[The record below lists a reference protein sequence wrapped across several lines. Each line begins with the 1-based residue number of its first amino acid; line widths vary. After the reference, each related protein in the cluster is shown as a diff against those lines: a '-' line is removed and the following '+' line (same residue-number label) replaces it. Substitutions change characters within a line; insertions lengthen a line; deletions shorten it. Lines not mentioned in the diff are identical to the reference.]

1 MINIGRRQSGDGL
14 MGEKRQE
21 ITFVSK
27 KRIPFLFQLLKFLNN
42 IIGRADLFLTERF
55 SGPMAVIRKLQ
66 KRGVLYTVYHSFLLY
81 LLVEVLSRRSL
92 IGGIAYLFQ
101 QPLVFIYNWI
111 LVMAT
116 MSVAL
121 LFKKRGFAF
130 FLISL
135 VWFVLGLVN
144 CVLLGFRTTPLN
156 FMDFRTFRDVMGIVN
171 VYFSTPQLIAMLIG
185 VILFF
190 GIMLLLLIK
199 TPAEKIVYRK
209 SGAAVLSFSLLLACS
224 TFVSVENGTL
234 ITTFHNIQDAYKNYG
249 FAYCFAAS
257 VVDRGISKPEGYSE
271 ESIQAIVDQINNE
284 AGTEGMTKT
293 YPSDCATESTP
304 NIIVLQMESFFDP
317 KTLKNVSCSEDPV
330 PNFTSMRENY
340 SSGWLTTP
348 SFGAGTANTEYEVNT
363 GMSVAYFGPGEYPYT
378 TIMRKTTSES
388 LANNL
393 KENGYS
399 AHAIHNH
406 TGKFYGRYLVYP
418 NLGFDSFTSVEYMQD
433 VERNPLEWANDSI
446 LTGEIQKAMDSTE
459 QQDYVFAV
467 SVQGHGKYP
476 ASPIDDTQTITV
488 EGFNEEEAV
497 GFEYFVNQIHR
508 MDAFLGELTDT
519 LAERDEPT
527 VLVIYGDHL
536 PKFSITNDDV
546 VNGNTYQTQYVIWDN
561 FGMGKQDKDVTTYQ
575 LGARVMNLLGMHNGV
590 MTKLQQY
597 CTQADNYYGCMAA
610 LQYDMLYGNHYAYAG
625 KQYEKSFME
634 MGIDPV
640 IMEDLGCVGNTLYVS
655 GDHFTPSSKIYI
667 NGEQVS
673 TTFLNSDRI
682 SCNQG
687 DDLEEGDLIEVIQMS
702 SRRTKL
708 SSAGVWEWHF
718 DGSVAVQEPN
728 RNVSLDYIESKDA
741 IQDDIDKEENDI

>member
-1 MINIGRRQSGDGL
+1 MINISRRETIDDL
-14 MGEKRQE
+14 LREKRKE
-21 ITFVSK
+21 IASVCK
-27 KRIPFLFQLLKFLNN
+27 KRIPFLFQLLQFFSS

-55 SGPMAVIRKLQ
+55 SGPMAFIRKLQ
-66 KRGVLYTVYHSFLLY
+66 KKGVLYTVYHSFLLY
-81 LLVEVLSRRSL
+81 LLVEMLSRRSL

-101 QPLVFIYNWI
+101 QPLVFVYNWI

-135 VWFVLGLVN
+135 VWFILGLVN
-144 CVLLGFRTTPLN
+144 CILLGFRTTPLN

-185 VILFF
+185 VILFLVV
-190 GIMLLLLIK
+190 MLLLLIK
-199 TPAEKIVYRK
+199 TPSEKIVYHK

-257 VVDRGISKPEGYSE
+257 VVDRGISKPDNYSA
-271 ESIQAIVDQINNE
+271 ESIQAIVDQINTE
-284 AGTEGMTKT
+284 AGEEGMAETN
-293 YPSDCATESTP
+293 PSDRATKATP

-399 AHAIHNH
+399 THAIHNH

-433 VERNPLEWANDSI
+433 VERNPLEWADDSI
-446 LTGEIQKAMDSTE
+446 LTGEIQKALNSSE

-467 SVQGHGKYP
+467 SMQGHGKYP
-476 ASPIDDTQTITV
+476 TSPIDDTQTIRV
-488 EGFNEEEAV
+488 EGFNDEEAV
-497 GFEYFVNQIHR
+497 GFEYFVNQIYR
-508 MDAFLGELTDT
+508 MDAFLGELTEA
-519 LAERDEPT
+519 LSESDEPT
-527 VLVIYGDHL
+527 VLVVYGDHL

-546 VNGNTYQTQYVIWDN
+546 INGNIYQTEYVIWDN
-561 FGMGKQDKDVTTYQ
+561 FGMEKQDKDVTTYQ
-575 LGARVMNLLGMHNGV
+575 LGARVMDLLGMHNGV

-597 CTQADNYYGCMAA
+597 CTQADNYFSCMAA
-610 LQYDMLYGNHYAYAG
+610 LQYDMLYGNHYAYG
-625 KQYEKSFME
+625 GGQYEKTFME

-640 IMEDLGCVGNTLYVS
+640 TIADLGCVGNTLYVT
-655 GDHFTPSSKIYI
+655 GDNFTPASKIYI
-667 NGEQVS
+667 NGEQAS
-673 TTFLNSDRI
+673 TTFLNSGRI
-682 SCNQG
+682 SCNSG
-687 DDLEEGDLIEVIQMS
+687 DDLTEGDLIEVIQMS

-708 SSAGVWEWHF
+708 SSAGVMEWHI
-718 DGSVAVQEPN
+718 DGSVPVQEPI
-728 RNVSLDYIESKDA
+728 RNVSLNYIESKDA